1 MTGYKSALVL
11 LNDLEKFAGNHDFPE
26 AENLIA
32 QARQALDK
40 DFSGELPSVREPK
53 YRRAQSL
60 ATRQ

>member
-1 MTGYKSALVL
+1 MTGYKSALIL
-11 LNDLEKFAGNHDFPE
+11 LNDLEKFADNHDFPE

-40 DFSGELPSVREPK
+40 DFSSELPPVRDSQ